1 MSDQPI
7 SEKSITTAAEL
18 VEYLF
23 TNGDEE
29 GDGLKLMR
37 REMGGDV
44 AYLSIKSRAAV
55 LAAVEQLVESVRAD
69 MVARANNVQNGNDLN
84 DGGFFEAGFY
94 AARAKIVD
102 ELLKES

>member
-1 MSDQPI
+1 MLVTS
-7 SEKSITTAAEL
+7 AAEL

-23 TNGDEE
+23 TNGAGEDA
-29 GDGLKLMR
+29 
-37 REMGGDV
+37 RELRVYGVFGNYLGGW
-44 AYLSIKSRAAV
+44 SKAAV